1 MQINVED
8 VSPLTRKMTITL
20 PEAQVAQ
27 ELESAYRKLNAEV
40 SLKGFRKGKIPR
52 QVLEK
57 DYRPRVEH
65 EVAEKLIQGTY
76 FDALEKSKID
86 AVVHPDIRE
95 HKFAENGTFIYTAEV
110 DVRPQFEL
118 AGHKGL
124 EIEQTAL
131 EVSDEEVSQE
141 LEALRKQLAPL
152 QSVEDRAIEKGHLA
166 VLDFQGYHNGN
177 PIKQVVGENYSIEV
191 GSGQFG
197 NEFEEKLL
205 GLKKD
210 EEASQEIDFPANFAN
225 PILAGKKVEF
235 KIKVKD
241 VKERLLPALD
251 EEFAKEVGEFASLE
265 ALKIHIR
272 EKKLQAKNAAQRGDL
287 TDKLMK
293 TLIETHDFEIPP
305 RLVAYEIEAM
315 VKELESN
322 LERQEMTLESAGLNR
337 DALVEQYKS
346 AAQARVKGDFL
357 LKKVAEKEGVK
368 LENEDIDQGF
378 RRISEQYNMPVS
390 EVKKYFSSRDDLLP
404 FMAELLNEKIL
415 SFLLDAATIKI
426 VPAAVQVGIDA
437 NEFSEGQ

>member
-27 ELESAYRKLNAEV
+27 ELESAYKKLNSEV
-40 SLKGFRKGKIPR
+40 SLKGFRKGKVPR

-57 DYRPRVEH
+57 NYRPKIEYDL
-65 EVAEKLIQGTY
+65 AEKLIQDTY

-95 HKFAENGTFIYTAEV
+95 QKFAENGTFVYTAEV

-118 AGHKGL
+118 AEYKGL
-124 EIEQTAL
+124 EIEQAAL
-131 EVSDEEVSQE
+131 EVTDEEISQE
-141 LEALRKQLAPL
+141 LEVLRKQMAPL
-152 QSVEDRAIEKGHLA
+152 QSVEDRAIDKGHLA
-166 VLDFQGYHNGN
+166 VIDFQGYHNGN
-177 PIKQVVGENYSIEV
+177 PIKQVVGENYSVDV
-191 GSGQFG
+191 GSGQNG

-205 GLKKD
+205 GLKKG
-210 EEASQEIDFPANFAN
+210 EETSQEIDFPANFAN

-235 KIKVKD
+235 KLNVKD

-251 EEFAKEVGEFASLE
+251 DEFAKEVGENFASLE
-265 ALKIHIR
+265 ALKAHIL
-272 EKKLQAKNAAQRGDL
+272 ENKLQAKKDAQRGDL
-287 TDKLMK
+287 TDKLMRV
-293 TLIETHDFEIPP
+293 LIEKHDFEIPP

-315 VKELESN
+315 IKELESN
-322 LERQEMTLESAGLNR
+322 LERQGMTLEAAGFNR
-337 DALVEQYKS
+337 DALIEQYKL

-357 LKKVAEKEGVK
+357 LKKVAEKEGLK
-368 LENEDIDQGF
+368 LENEDIDKGF
-378 RRISEQYNMPVS
+378 KRISEQYNMPVS

-415 SFLLDAATIKI
+415 SFLLDAAKMKI
-426 VPAAVQVGIDA
+426 VSAAA
-437 NEFSEGQ
+437 

>member
-27 ELESAYRKLNAEV
+27 ELESAYKKLNSEV
-40 SLKGFRKGKIPR
+40 SLKGFRKGKVPR

-57 DYRPRVEH
+57 NYRPKIEYDL
-65 EVAEKLIQGTY
+65 AEKLIQDTY

-95 HKFAENGTFIYTAEV
+95 QKFAENGTFVYTAEV

-118 AGHKGL
+118 AEYKGL
-124 EIEQTAL
+124 EIEQAAL
-131 EVSDEEVSQE
+131 EVTDEEISQE
-141 LEALRKQLAPL
+141 LEVLRKQMAPL
-152 QSVEDRAIEKGHLA
+152 QSVEDRAIDKGHLA
-166 VLDFQGYHNGN
+166 VVDFQGYHNGN
-177 PIKQVVGENYSIEV
+177 PIKQVVGENYSIDV
-191 GSGQFG
+191 GSAQFG

-205 GLKKD
+205 GLKKG

-225 PILAGKKVEF
+225 PILAGKKVQF
-235 KIKVKD
+235 KINIKD

-251 EEFAKEVGEFASLE
+251 DEFAKEVSEAFVSLE
-265 ALKIHIR
+265 ALKAHIS
-272 EKKLQAKNAAQRGDL
+272 EKKLQAKKDAQRGDL
-287 TDKLMK
+287 TDKLMRV
-293 TLIETHDFEIPP
+293 LIENHDFEIPP

-315 VKELESN
+315 IKELESN
-322 LERQEMTLESAGLNR
+322 LERQGMTLEAAGFNR
-337 DALVEQYKS
+337 DALIEQYKL

-357 LKKVAEKEGVK
+357 LKKVAEKEGLK
-368 LENEDIDQGF
+368 LENEDIDKGF
-378 RRISEQYNMPVS
+378 KRISEQYNMPVS

-415 SFLLDAATIKI
+415 SFLLDAAKMKI
-426 VPAAVQVGIDA
+426 VPAAA
-437 NEFSEGQ
+437 

>member
-20 PEAQVAQ
+20 PEAQVSQ
-27 ELESAYRKLNAEV
+27 ELESAYKKLNSEV
-40 SLKGFRKGKIPR
+40 FLKGFRKGKVPR

-57 DYRPRVEH
+57 NYRPKVEY

-95 HKFAENGTFIYTAEV
+95 QRFVEDGTFVYTAEV

-118 AGHKGL
+118 AEYKGL

-131 EVSDEEVSQE
+131 EVTDEEISRE
-141 LEALRKQLAPL
+141 LEALRKQMAPL

-166 VLDFQGYHNGN
+166 VVDFQGYHEGN
-177 PIKQVVGENYSIEV
+177 PIKQVVGENYSVEV
-191 GSGQFG
+191 GEGQYG

-205 GLKKD
+205 GLKKG
-210 EEASQEIDFPANFAN
+210 EEAFQEIDFPANFAN

-235 KIKVKD
+235 KINVKD

-251 EEFAKEVGEFASLE
+251 DEFAKEVGEEFADLE
-265 ALKIHIR
+265 ALKSHIR
-272 EKKLQAKNAAQRGDL
+272 EKKLQAKKDAQRGDL

-293 TLIETHDFEIPP
+293 ALIESHDFEIPP

-315 VKELESN
+315 IKELESN
-322 LERQEMTLESAGLNR
+322 LERQGVTLEAAGLNR
-337 DALVEQYKS
+337 DALVEQYKL

-357 LKKVAEKEGVK
+357 LKKVAEKEGLK
-368 LENEDIDQGF
+368 LENEDIDKGF
-378 RRISEQYNMPVS
+378 KRISEQYNMPVS

-415 SFLLDAATIKI
+415 SFLLDAAKMKI
-426 VPAAVQVGIDA
+426 VSAVAQGVSDP
-437 NEFSEGQ
+437 Q

>member
-8 VSPLTRKMTITL
+8 VSQLTKKMTITL
-20 PEAQVAQ
+20 PETQVVQ
-27 ELESAYRKLNAEV
+27 ELESAYKKLNSEV

-57 DYRPRVEH
+57 NYRPKVEY

-95 HKFAENGTFIYTAEV
+95 QKFAEDGTFVYTAEV

-118 AGHKGL
+118 AEYKGL
-124 EIEQTAL
+124 EIEQPAL
-131 EVSDEEVSQE
+131 EVTDEEISQE
-141 LEALRKQLAPL
+141 LEVLRKQMAPL
-152 QSVEDRAIEKGHLA
+152 QSVEERAVELGHLA
-166 VLDFQGYHNGN
+166 VVDFQGYHNGN
-177 PIKQVVGENYSIEV
+177 PIKQVVGENYSVDV

-197 NEFEEKLL
+197 KEFEEKLL
-205 GLKKD
+205 GLKKG
-210 EEASQEIDFPANFAN
+210 EETSQEIDFPANFAN

-235 KIKVKD
+235 KINVKD

-251 EEFAKEVGEFASLE
+251 DEFAKEVGEEFASLE
-265 ALKIHIR
+265 ALKAHIR
-272 EKKLQAKNAAQRGDL
+272 EKKLQAKKDAQRGDL
-287 TDKLMK
+287 TDKLMRG
-293 TLIETHDFEIPP
+293 LIENHDFEIPP

-315 VKELESN
+315 IKELESN
-322 LERQEMTLESAGLNR
+322 LERQGVTLEAAGFNR
-337 DALVEQYKS
+337 DALVEQYKL

-357 LKKVAEKEGVK
+357 LKKVAEKEGLK

-378 RRISEQYNMPVS
+378 KRISEQYNMPVS

-415 SFLLDAATIKI
+415 SFLLDAAKMKI
-426 VPAAVQVGIDA
+426 VPAAVQDVSDP
-437 NEFSEGQ
+437 Q

>member
-8 VSPLTRKMTITL
+8 ISQLTKKMIITL
-20 PEAQVAQ
+20 PETQVAQ
-27 ELESAYRKLNAEV
+27 EMDSAYRKLNSEV
-40 SLKGFRKGKIPR
+40 SLKGFRKGKVPR

-57 DYRPRVEH
+57 NYRANVEN

-95 HKFAENGTFIYTAEV
+95 QKFAENGTFVYTAEV

-118 AGHKGL
+118 GAYKGL
-124 EIEQTAL
+124 EIEQPAL
-131 EVSDEEVSQE
+131 EVTDEEISQE
-141 LEALRKQLAPL
+141 LEVLRKQMAPL
-152 QSVEDRAIEKGHLA
+152 QSVEDRAIENGHLA
-166 VLDFQGYHNGN
+166 VVDFQGYHNGN
-177 PIKQVVGENYSIEV
+177 AIKQVVGENYSVDV
-191 GSGQFG
+191 GSGQNG
-197 NEFEEKLL
+197 KDFEEKLL

-210 EEASQEIDFPANFAN
+210 EEVSFEIDFPETFSN

-235 KIKVKD
+235 KIRIKD
-241 VKERLLPALD
+241 VKERVLPALD
-251 EEFAKEVGEFASLE
+251 DEFAKEVGEEFATLE
-265 ALKIHIR
+265 ALKAHIR
-272 EKKLQAKNAAQRGDL
+272 EKKLQAKQDAQRGDL

-293 TLIETHDFEIPP
+293 ALIEAHDFEIPP

-315 VKELESN
+315 IKELESN
-322 LERQEMTLESAGLNR
+322 LERQGVTLEAAGFNR
-337 DALVEQYKS
+337 DALVEQYKP

-357 LKKVAEKEGVK
+357 LKKVAEKEGLK
-368 LENEDIDQGF
+368 LENEDIDKGF
-378 RRISEQYNMPVS
+378 QRIATQYNMPVS

-426 VPAAVQVGIDA
+426 VPSAAQGVSDSQ
-437 NEFSEGQ
+437 

>member
-27 ELESAYRKLNAEV
+27 ELESAYKKLNSEV
-40 SLKGFRKGKIPR
+40 SLKGFRKGKVPR

-57 DYRPRVEH
+57 NYRPKIEYDL
-65 EVAEKLIQGTY
+65 AEKLIQDTY

-95 HKFAENGTFIYTAEV
+95 QKFAENGTFVYTAEV

-118 AGHKGL
+118 AEYKGL

-131 EVSDEEVSQE
+131 EVTDEEISLE
-141 LEALRKQLAPL
+141 LEALRKQMAPL
-152 QSVEDRAIEKGHLA
+152 QSVEDRAIDKGHLA
-166 VLDFQGYHNGN
+166 VIDFQGYHNGN
-177 PIKQVVGENYSIEV
+177 PIKQVVGENYSVDV
-191 GSGQFG
+191 GSGQNG
-197 NEFEEKLL
+197 SEFEEKLL
-205 GLKKD
+205 GLKKG
-210 EEASQEIDFPANFAN
+210 EETSQEIDFPANFAN

-235 KIKVKD
+235 KLNVKD

-251 EEFAKEVGEFASLE
+251 DEFAKEVGEDFASLE
-265 ALKIHIR
+265 ALKAHIR
-272 EKKLQAKNAAQRGDL
+272 EKKLLAKKDAQRGDL
-287 TDKLMK
+287 TDKLMRV
-293 TLIETHDFEIPP
+293 LIETHDFEIPP

-315 VKELESN
+315 IKELESN
-322 LERQEMTLESAGLNR
+322 LERQGMTLEAAGFNR
-337 DALVEQYKS
+337 DALIEQYKL

-357 LKKVAEKEGVK
+357 LKKVAEKEGLK
-368 LENEDIDQGF
+368 LENEDINKGF
-378 RRISEQYNMPVS
+378 KRISEQYNMPVS

-415 SFLLDAATIKI
+415 SFLLDAAKMKI
-426 VPAAVQVGIDA
+426 VPAAA
-437 NEFSEGQ
+437 

>member
-8 VSPLTRKMTITL
+8 VSQLTKKMTITL
-20 PEAQVAQ
+20 PETQVVQ
-27 ELESAYRKLNAEV
+27 ELESAYKKLNSEV

-57 DYRPRVEH
+57 NYRPKVEY

-95 HKFAENGTFIYTAEV
+95 QKFAENGTFVYTAEV

-118 AGHKGL
+118 AEYKGL
-124 EIEQTAL
+124 EIEQPAL
-131 EVSDEEVSQE
+131 EVTDEEISQE
-141 LEALRKQLAPL
+141 LEVLRKQMAPL
-152 QSVEDRAIEKGHLA
+152 QSVEERAVELGHLA
-166 VLDFQGYHNGN
+166 VVDFQGYHNGN
-177 PIKQVVGENYSIEV
+177 PIKQVVGENYSVDV

-197 NEFEEKLL
+197 KEFEEKLL
-205 GLKKD
+205 GLKKG
-210 EEASQEIDFPANFAN
+210 EETSQEIDFPANFAN

-235 KIKVKD
+235 KINVKD

-251 EEFAKEVGEFASLE
+251 DEFAKEVGEEFAGLE
-265 ALKIHIR
+265 ALKAHIR
-272 EKKLQAKNAAQRGDL
+272 EKKLQAKKDAQRGDL
-287 TDKLMK
+287 TDKLMRG
-293 TLIETHDFEIPP
+293 LIENHDFEIPP

-315 VKELESN
+315 IKELESN
-322 LERQEMTLESAGLNR
+322 LERQGVTLEAAGFNR
-337 DALVEQYKS
+337 DALVEQYKL

-357 LKKVAEKEGVK
+357 LKKVAEKEGLK

-378 RRISEQYNMPVS
+378 KRISEQYNMPVS

-415 SFLLDAATIKI
+415 SFLLDAAKMKI
-426 VPAAVQVGIDA
+426 VPAAVQDVSDP
-437 NEFSEGQ
+437 Q

>member
-8 VSPLTRKMTITL
+8 VSPLTKKMTITL
-20 PEAQVAQ
+20 PEAQVVQ
-27 ELESAYRKLNAEV
+27 ELESAYKKLNSEV

-57 DYRPRVEH
+57 NYRPKVEY

-95 HKFAENGTFIYTAEV
+95 QKFAEDGTFVYTAEV

-118 AGHKGL
+118 AEYKGL

-131 EVSDEEVSQE
+131 EVTDEEISQE
-141 LEALRKQLAPL
+141 LEVLRKQMAPL
-152 QSVEDRAIEKGHLA
+152 QSVEDRAIDKGDLA
-166 VLDFQGYHNGN
+166 VVDFQGYHNGN
-177 PIKQVVGENYSIEV
+177 PIKQVVGENYSVEV
-191 GSGQFG
+191 GSGQNG
-197 NEFEEKLL
+197 KEFEERLL
-205 GLKKD
+205 GLKKG
-210 EEASQEIDFPANFAN
+210 EETSQEIDFPASFAN

-235 KIKVKD
+235 KINVKD

-251 EEFAKEVGEFASLE
+251 DEFAKEVGEEFAGLE
-265 ALKIHIR
+265 ALKAHIR
-272 EKKLQAKNAAQRGDL
+272 EKKLQAKKDAQRGDL
-287 TDKLMK
+287 TDKLMRV
-293 TLIETHDFEIPP
+293 LIENHDFEIPP

-315 VKELESN
+315 IKELESN
-322 LERQEMTLESAGLNR
+322 LERQGMTLEAAGFNR
-337 DALVEQYKS
+337 DALVEQYKL

-357 LKKVAEKEGVK
+357 LKKVAEKEGLK
-368 LENEDIDQGF
+368 LENEDIDKGF

-415 SFLLDAATIKI
+415 SFLLDAAKMKI
-426 VPAAVQVGIDA
+426 VPAAAQDVSDPQ
-437 NEFSEGQ
+437 

>member
-8 VSPLTRKMTITL
+8 VSQLTKKMTITL
-20 PEAQVAQ
+20 PETQVVQ
-27 ELESAYRKLNAEV
+27 ELESAYKKLNSEV

-57 DYRPRVEH
+57 NYRPKVEY
-65 EVAEKLIQGTY
+65 EVAEKLIQSTY

-95 HKFAENGTFIYTAEV
+95 QKFAENGTFVYTAEV

-118 AGHKGL
+118 AEYKGL
-124 EIEQTAL
+124 EIEQPAL
-131 EVSDEEVSQE
+131 EVTDEEISQE
-141 LEALRKQLAPL
+141 LEVLRKQMAPL
-152 QSVEDRAIEKGHLA
+152 QSVEERAVELGHLA
-166 VLDFQGYHNGN
+166 VVDFQGYHNGN
-177 PIKQVVGENYSIEV
+177 PIKQVVGENYSVDV

-197 NEFEEKLL
+197 KEFEEKLL
-205 GLKKD
+205 GLKKG
-210 EEASQEIDFPANFAN
+210 EETSQEIDFPANFAN

-235 KIKVKD
+235 KINVKD

-251 EEFAKEVGEFASLE
+251 DEFAKEVGEEFASLE
-265 ALKIHIR
+265 ALKAHIR
-272 EKKLQAKNAAQRGDL
+272 EKKLQAKKDAQRGDL
-287 TDKLMK
+287 TDKLMRG
-293 TLIETHDFEIPP
+293 LIENHDFEIPP

-315 VKELESN
+315 IKELESN
-322 LERQEMTLESAGLNR
+322 LERQGVTLEAAGFNR
-337 DALVEQYKS
+337 DALVEQYKL

-357 LKKVAEKEGVK
+357 LKKVAEKEGLK

-378 RRISEQYNMPVS
+378 KRISEQYNMPVS

-415 SFLLDAATIKI
+415 SFLLDAAKMKI
-426 VPAAVQVGIDA
+426 VPAAVQDVSDP
-437 NEFSEGQ
+437 Q

>member
-8 VSPLTRKMTITL
+8 VSQLTKKMTITL
-20 PEAQVAQ
+20 PETQVVQ
-27 ELESAYRKLNAEV
+27 ELESAYKKLNSEV

-57 DYRPRVEH
+57 NYRPKVEY

-95 HKFAENGTFIYTAEV
+95 QKFAEDGTFVYTAEV

-118 AGHKGL
+118 AEYKGL
-124 EIEQTAL
+124 EIEQPAL
-131 EVSDEEVSQE
+131 EVTDEEISQE
-141 LEALRKQLAPL
+141 LEVLRKQMAPL
-152 QSVEDRAIEKGHLA
+152 QSVEERAVELGHLA
-166 VLDFQGYHNGN
+166 VVDFQGYHNGN
-177 PIKQVVGENYSIEV
+177 PIKQVVGENYSVDV

-197 NEFEEKLL
+197 KEFEEKLL
-205 GLKKD
+205 GLKKG
-210 EEASQEIDFPANFAN
+210 EETSQEIDFPANFAN

-235 KIKVKD
+235 KINVKD

-251 EEFAKEVGEFASLE
+251 DEFAKEVGEEFAGLE
-265 ALKIHIR
+265 ALKAHIR
-272 EKKLQAKNAAQRGDL
+272 EKKLQAKKDAQRGDL
-287 TDKLMK
+287 TDKLMRG
-293 TLIETHDFEIPP
+293 LIENHDFEIPP

-315 VKELESN
+315 IKELESN
-322 LERQEMTLESAGLNR
+322 LERQGVTLEAAGFNR
-337 DALVEQYKS
+337 DALVEQYKL

-357 LKKVAEKEGVK
+357 LKKVAEKEGLK

-378 RRISEQYNMPVS
+378 KRISEQYNMPVS

-415 SFLLDAATIKI
+415 SFLLDAAKMKI
-426 VPAAVQVGIDA
+426 VPAAVQDVSDP
-437 NEFSEGQ
+437 Q

>member
-27 ELESAYRKLNAEV
+27 ELESAYKKLNSEV
-40 SLKGFRKGKIPR
+40 SLKGFRKGKVPR

-57 DYRPRVEH
+57 NYRPKVEYDL
-65 EVAEKLIQGTY
+65 AEKLIQDTY

-95 HKFAENGTFIYTAEV
+95 QKFAENGTFVYTAEV

-118 AGHKGL
+118 AEYKGL

-131 EVSDEEVSQE
+131 EVTDEEISQE
-141 LEALRKQLAPL
+141 LEVLRKQMAPL

-166 VLDFQGYHNGN
+166 VVDFQGYHNGN
-177 PIKQVVGENYSIEV
+177 PIKQVVGENYSVDV

-205 GLKKD
+205 GLKKG
-210 EEASQEIDFPANFAN
+210 EEVSQEIDFPANFAN

-235 KIKVKD
+235 KINVKD
-241 VKERLLPALD
+241 VKERVLPVLD
-251 EEFAKEVGEFASLE
+251 DEFAKEVGEEFASLE
-265 ALKIHIR
+265 ALKAHIR
-272 EKKLQAKNAAQRGDL
+272 EKKLQVKKDAQRGDL
-287 TDKLMK
+287 TDKLMRV
-293 TLIETHDFEIPP
+293 LIEKHDFEIPP

-315 VKELESN
+315 IKELESN
-322 LERQEMTLESAGLNR
+322 LERQGMTLEAAGFNR
-337 DALVEQYKS
+337 DALIEQYKL
-346 AAQARVKGDFL
+346 AAQSRVKGDFL
-357 LKKVAEKEGVK
+357 LKKVAEKEGLK
-368 LENEDIDQGF
+368 LENEDIDKGF
-378 RRISEQYNMPVS
+378 KRISEQYNMPVN

-415 SFLLDAATIKI
+415 SFLLDAAKMKI
-426 VPAAVQVGIDA
+426 VPAAAQGVSDPQ
-437 NEFSEGQ
+437 

>member
-20 PEAQVAQ
+20 PEAQVVQ
-27 ELESAYRKLNAEV
+27 ELDSAYKKLNSEV
-40 SLKGFRKGKIPR
+40 FLKGFRKGKVPR

-57 DYRPRVEH
+57 NYRPKVEY

-95 HKFAENGTFIYTAEV
+95 QKFAENGTFVYTAEV

-118 AGHKGL
+118 NEYKGL

-131 EVSDEEVSQE
+131 EVTDEEISQE
-141 LEALRKQLAPL
+141 LEVLRKQMAPL
-152 QSVEDRAIEKGHLA
+152 QSVEDCAIEKGHLA
-166 VLDFQGYHNGN
+166 VVDFQGYHNGN
-177 PIKQVVGENYSIEV
+177 PIKQVVGENYSVEV
-191 GSGQFG
+191 GVGQYG

-205 GLKKD
+205 GLKKG

-235 KIKVKD
+235 KINVKD
-241 VKERLLPALD
+241 VKERLLPSLD
-251 EEFAKEVGEFASLE
+251 DEFAKEVGEEFADLE
-265 ALKIHIR
+265 ALKSHIR
-272 EKKLQAKNAAQRGDL
+272 EKKLKAKKDAQRGDL

-293 TLIETHDFEIPP
+293 TLIEAHDFEIPP

-315 VKELESN
+315 IKELESN
-322 LERQEMTLESAGLNR
+322 LERQGVTLEAAGFNR
-337 DALVEQYKS
+337 DALVEQYKL

-357 LKKVAEKEGVK
+357 LKKIAEKEGLK
-368 LENEDIDQGF
+368 LENEDIDKGF
-378 RRISEQYNMPVS
+378 KRISEQYNMPVS

-415 SFLLDAATIKI
+415 SFLLDAAKMKI
-426 VPAAVQVGIDA
+426 VPAVPQGVSDP
-437 NEFSEGQ
+437 Q